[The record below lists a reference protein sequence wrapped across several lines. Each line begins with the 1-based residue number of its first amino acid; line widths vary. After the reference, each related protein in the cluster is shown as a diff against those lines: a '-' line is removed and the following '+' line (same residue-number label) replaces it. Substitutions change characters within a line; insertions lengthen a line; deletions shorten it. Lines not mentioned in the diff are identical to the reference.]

1 MFQQKKKGS
10 QALCVAAWSRS
21 GFVDLITPSTHA
33 VYVKLIVSCLDYE
46 FDYCSLTKVILQKA
60 LTSACES
67 ARRWCTKFLST
78 LAHRRPPN
86 FSDWGF
92 RLLLGQLADQSVK
105 VIRDAIRILHTWLPV
120 YKDAARWLRTA
131 QLDNF
136 GEAGIL
142 LKVHI
147 YRDEHLCL
155 LDEGKTRE
163 SVLFWLESFNVRYV
177 EAIDDDIRDALFSV
191 RRTVSGTF
199 SRASGERAENFGHP
213 APPHLFASLCNHEF
227 GRSVLCHL
235 NVIDSL
241 VNDLL
246 SVQEP
251 KKVKATLMAL
261 GHIGSVNEGFK
272 LLPPDVVPQMVR
284 IAEESAI
291 LSQRGYAFWALNIL
305 SLSLNGSAALARL
318 GWESNRYC
326 DIGNKQKREDGRLR
340 FQTHCSHPSQVIVP
354 KGSSDENDT
363 FFVSHGRN
371 RSMSMTA
378 IALTS
383 LPLRPSI
390 PLRRTKSASAVYI
403 SKDPKKILPADI
415 DGVLLR
421 HERDVAWDS
430 ILTKGF
436 GSPSEESSEAG
447 RRVTMTVDSMVSE
460 WESRSR
466 TSTIVYCLNQGFV
479 VNRKHLIIQGTVE
492 FNKLLDKRETISQI
506 ADLVRDPHF
515 ANAIRDKWKL
525 AQIKTKRYVEV
536 NQSVGDR
543 ARYVYMTKDEELS
556 LSRFRREML
565 ADPWLFDELCRF
577 NPDSTCVT
585 QRSHPRHVT
594 ALPSDIDVMCS
605 LEDRGARSGHG
616 RSQRSNARIKHSA
629 YRCFYCSSAD
639 KGDFVLPSHEDVSHL
654 RREVLNQVDML
665 EIQQSTPE
673 KKLLMLRKSFPWL
686 FEWPCLYADVL
697 ELLDEYRF
705 KSKSRAFLQEIFYD
719 ALRI

>member
-1 MFQQKKKGS
+1 MSTTLEKEVYCS
-10 QALCVAAWSRS
+10 
-21 GFVDLITPSTHA
+21 FVDLITPSTHA
-33 VYVKLIVSCLDYE
+33 AYVKLIVSCLDYE
-46 FDYCSLTKVILQKA
+46 FEYCSLTKVILQKA

-142 LKVHI
+142 LKVHV

-163 SVLFWLESFNVRYV
+163 AVLFWLESFNVRYV

-199 SRASGERAENFGHP
+199 SRTSGERAENFGHP

-246 SVQEP
+246 NVQEP

-291 LSQRGYAFWALNIL
+291 LSLRGYAFWALNIL
-305 SLSLNGSAALARL
+305 SLSINGSTGLARL

-326 DIGNKQKREDGRLR
+326 DIDNKRKREDGRLR
-340 FQTHCSHPSQVIVP
+340 FRTHCSHPSQV
-354 KGSSDENDT
+354 
-363 FFVSHGRN
+363 SHIG
-371 RSMSMTA
+371 
-378 IALTS
+378 
-383 LPLRPSI
+383 
-390 PLRRTKSASAVYI
+390 
-403 SKDPKKILPADI
+403 
-415 DGVLLR
+415 
-421 HERDVAWDS
+421 
-430 ILTKGF
+430 
-436 GSPSEESSEAG
+436 
-447 RRVTMTVDSMVSE
+447 
-460 WESRSR
+460 
-466 TSTIVYCLNQGFV
+466 
-479 VNRKHLIIQGTVE
+479 
-492 FNKLLDKRETISQI
+492 
-506 ADLVRDPHF
+506 
-515 ANAIRDKWKL
+515 IR
-525 AQIKTKRYVEV
+525 
-536 NQSVGDR
+536 
-543 ARYVYMTKDEELS
+543 
-556 LSRFRREML
+556 
-565 ADPWLFDELCRF
+565 C
-577 NPDSTCVT
+577 
-585 QRSHPRHVT
+585 HV
-594 ALPSDIDVMCS
+594 
-605 LEDRGARSGHG
+605 
-616 RSQRSNARIKHSA
+616 
-629 YRCFYCSSAD
+629 
-639 KGDFVLPSHEDVSHL
+639 
-654 RREVLNQVDML
+654 
-665 EIQQSTPE
+665 
-673 KKLLMLRKSFPWL
+673 
-686 FEWPCLYADVL
+686 
-697 ELLDEYRF
+697 
-705 KSKSRAFLQEIFYD
+705 
-719 ALRI
+719 